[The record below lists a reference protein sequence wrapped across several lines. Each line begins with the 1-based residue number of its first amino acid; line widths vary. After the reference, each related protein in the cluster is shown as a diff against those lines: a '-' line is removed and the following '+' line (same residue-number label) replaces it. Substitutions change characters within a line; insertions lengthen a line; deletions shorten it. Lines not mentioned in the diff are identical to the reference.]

1 MTVSEA
7 ELCRLAAIVTAERED
22 LPEQGL
28 PPSLLS
34 DLMEHIR
41 CDAITFQGMD
51 SRQQEY
57 WFLQG
62 FPEDDEEPDPEL
74 ARTLGQAHWQHY
86 WDTLNCSYPDRTGD
100 LRSVVRISDFYSAR
114 QWRSTGMYTDVYRP
128 QELKH
133 ELLLC
138 LPESAAPNRS
148 PGRTVRLY
156 FFRLSGPEFSERDR
170 ALLTLIRPHLHQA
183 YLDAERRRA
192 PGPGLTPRQMQ
203 LLRLVADGHTNAQ
216 IARRLGLSEGTVRT
230 HLENIFSRLQ
240 VTSRTAAVLHAFPD
254 QVA

>member
-34 DLMEHIR
+34 DLMEQIH

-62 FPEDDEEPDPEL
+62 FPEDDEPDPEL
-74 ARTLGQAHWQHY
+74 ARTLDHAHWQHY
-86 WDTLNCSYPDRTGD
+86 WDSLNCSYPDR
-100 LRSVVRISDFYSAR
+100 
-114 QWRSTGMYTDVYRP
+114 RP
-128 QELKH
+128 AQ
-133 ELLLC
+133 
-138 LPESAAPNRS
+138 
-148 PGRTVRLY
+148 
-156 FFRLSGPEFSERDR
+156 RD
-170 ALLTLIRPHLHQA
+170 
-183 YLDAERRRA
+183 E
-192 PGPGLTPRQMQ
+192 
-203 LLRLVADGHTNAQ
+203 
-216 IARRLGLSEGTVRT
+216 
-230 HLENIFSRLQ
+230 ENIFSRLQ
-240 VTSRTAAVLHAFPD
+240 VTSRTAAVFRAFPD